1 MPPRGITG
9 LFPVRR
15 LAAQN
20 PGRLGLAHPRRG
32 IFLVISHNLFKDADA
47 VEEYVVF
54 NIRRNRYR
62 LVTIIH
68 CSRLRD
74 ERLTEGHVYVRSF
87 LRNFAEVR
95 HVFKDADAVEEYV
108 IFNIRRN
115 RYRLVTIIHYSRLRD
130 ERLTEGHVYVRSFL
144 THKEYDNPA
153 KWDQGVPR

>member
-1 MPPRGITG
+1 MHIVTEKHLNR
-9 LFPVRR
+9 
-15 LAAQN
+15 AAERY
-20 PGRLGLAHPRRG
+20 P
-32 IFLVISHNLFKDADA
+32 DATREIA
-47 VEEYVVF
+47 AWHKIVKAA
-54 NIRRNRYR
+54 RW
-62 LVTIIH
+62 
-68 CSRLRD
+68 
-74 ERLTEGHVYVRSF
+74 
-87 LRNFAEVR
+87 RNFAEVR